1 MVTSPSGE
9 FVKLDQDI
17 NCLSSDQQL
26 CYQVTINDQIVHNSS
41 SSSSCG
47 PKLLSDGVEMIYRYS
62 DCSSAKIVS
71 RDMVSDNSRSLMRV
85 PTLQTLDMGGVTS
98 HVTLQSTRDS
108 GDNRLDGNAIM
119 VRGAAFIE
127 LLSTGDNCMER

>member
-17 NCLSSDQQL
+17 NCLSSDHQL

-41 SSSSCG
+41 STSACG
-47 PKLLSDGVEMIYRYS
+47 PKFLSDGLEMIYRDS
-62 DCSSAKIVS
+62 DCSSSKIVS

-98 HVTLQSTRDS
+98 HVALQSTRDS